1 MVVYLRRILTKGSTI
16 FLRNQGTMAP
26 NPLPAVSDIYKI
38 NVYKSEL
45 ELVQIRLKI
54 DESKTKT
61 HVVSYS
67 KKLRPAVFD

>member
-1 MVVYLRRILTKGSTI
+1 
-16 FLRNQGTMAP
+16 MAP

-38 NVYKSEL
+38 KNDVYKSEL